1 MFFKKQTFGQEARKY
16 WENLVRGI
24 LVPGERGCAPSE
36 GEVLGMYNDMKTR
49 HPDCKCNILRSG
61 KGHGGMVQPGDK
73 ISGIRI
79 VFSLDAGASVE
90 FVLASSLYY
99 VHFNAYGIAP
109 FSHQVDTCDLSQTM
123 KNIEDFVNNFPEHLV
138 ALEKKKIEFEKNAKL
153 KEMARLS
160 LKTCVAQMMSQM
172 GYEWDLSDR
181 GKYFLLRIEVGPKRM
196 VEISLNDKN
205 FAKRIPVIPE
215 MLKNIERMLEKMPF
229 PVDISMTKGFLKN

>member
-1 MFFKKQTFGQEARKY
+1 MFFKKQTFEQEARKY
-16 WENLVRGI
+16 WEKLVRGV

-61 KGHGGMVQPGDK
+61 KGKIVQPGDK

-99 VHFNAYGIAP
+99 VHFNTDGIAP

-123 KNIEDFVNNFPEHLV
+123 KNIEDFVNNFPAHLV

-160 LKTCVAQMMSQM
+160 LKTSVA
-172 GYEWDLSDR
+172 
-181 GKYFLLRIEVGPKRM
+181 
-196 VEISLNDKN
+196 
-205 FAKRIPVIPE
+205 
-215 MLKNIERMLEKMPF
+215 
-229 PVDISMTKGFLKN
+229 

>member
-1 MFFKKQTFGQEARKY
+1 MFFKKQTFEQEARKY
-16 WENLVRGI
+16 WEKLVRGI

-61 KGHGGMVQPGDK
+61 KGKIVQPGDK

-99 VHFNAYGIAP
+99 VHFNTDGVAP
-109 FSHQVDTCDLSQTM
+109 FSHQVDTCDLSRTM
-123 KNIEDFVNNFPEHLV
+123 KNIEDFVNNFPAHLV

-160 LKTCVAQMMSQM
+160 LKTSVAQMMSQM
-172 GYEWDLSDR
+172 GYEWDLADR
-181 GKYFLLRIEVGPKRM
+181 GKYFLLRIEMGDKRM

-205 FAKRIPVIPE
+205 FAMRIPVIPE
-215 MLKNIERMLEKMPF
+215 MLKNIERMLETMPF
-229 PVDISMTKGFLKN
+229 PVDISMTKEFLKN